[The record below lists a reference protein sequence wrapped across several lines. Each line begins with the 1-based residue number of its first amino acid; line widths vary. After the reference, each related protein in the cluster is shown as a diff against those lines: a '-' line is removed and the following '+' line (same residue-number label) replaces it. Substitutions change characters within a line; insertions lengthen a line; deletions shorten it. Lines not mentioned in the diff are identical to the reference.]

1 MKILKKETE
10 IKILELQNRIN
21 KLEEENRKFK
31 ELLLNIK
38 KVVY

>member
-38 KVVY
+38 KVVS